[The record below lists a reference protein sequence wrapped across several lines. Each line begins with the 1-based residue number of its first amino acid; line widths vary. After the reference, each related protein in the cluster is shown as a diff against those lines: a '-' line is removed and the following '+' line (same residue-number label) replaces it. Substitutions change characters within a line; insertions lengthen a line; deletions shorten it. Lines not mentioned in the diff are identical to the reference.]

1 MQAIGVQ
8 IAEKTEQAPAGA
20 PSRKRRAR
28 TFGSMIADRHKRASR
43 MLGYALVLNDAN
55 AWQGASD
62 VFAARLEQGELIGL
76 AFAALRAL
84 EPEPRQAVFDLAHW
98 GETEGAGPPLPPWF
112 NVMDDARW
120 WAGCASRRERKAY
133 ALASFEAMA
142 PQDRAAFLEHVT
154 KGHA

>member
-1 MQAIGVQ
+1 MIQGVSEF
-8 IAEKTEQAPAGA
+8 ATKTALAAPVPPKA
-20 PSRKRRAR
+20 PS
-28 TFGSMIADRHKRASR
+28 FGQVIANHHKSACR
-43 MLGYALVLNDAN
+43 MLGYSLTANTADGWQDCARLWAL
-55 AWQGASD
+55 
-62 VFAARLEQGELIGL
+62 RLEQGPLGGI

-84 EPEPRQAVFDLAHW
+84 DPDRRQTAFDLAHW
-98 GETEGAGPPLPPWF
+98 GEAEDAGAPLPTWG